1 MAVQQTLT
9 PDALLAASVNVGG
22 VVGDLQGLEA
32 DPTTTTGSYTT
43 VPSANTNVILAVSF
57 GAITV
62 GNQTLTGTQ
71 SISIIARPTQTNTN
85 SGQTA
90 SGNIQLYE
98 NGTALATTQ
107 AWSLAPQATPTF
119 GEIGPFTFNPSLLSD
134 TSGAGVEI
142 RVIQNS
148 GGQGGGRR
156 NHPEFDYILW
166 TANVGDAVSPGKS
179 QAVWI

>member
-9 PDALLAASVNVGG
+9 PDAIQAASVNVGG
-22 VVGDLQGLEA
+22 VVGDLQGLA
-32 DPTTTTGSYTT
+32 DGNFTTA
-43 VPSANTNVILAVSF
+43 PSGNTNVILAVSF

-71 SISIIARPTQTNTN
+71 SVSIIARPTQTANN
-85 SGQTA
+85 GQTA

-98 NGTALATTQ
+98 NGIALATTQ
-107 AWSLAPQATPTF
+107 AWSLAPQTTPTF
-119 GEIGPFTFNPSLLSD
+119 AEIGPFTFNPSLLSD
-134 TSGAGVEI
+134 TSGADVEI

-156 NHPEFDYILW
+156 NYPEFDYILW